1 MKRNSLILIT
11 CVCMLGMAS
20 AQDVTG
26 SGNAHTVPP
35 FTTKLYDN
43 FNHEFLS
50 PALWNTFCYA
60 SNVSLECAVEIQDG
74 QLRLVRRVP
83 GQKNSNAGFQV
94 GVTTASFSNPA
105 SIKSI
110 TTDLVIRDIRES
122 PCTANPSYG
131 GNAGIVATFFNAGS
145 GDPSDDVGAQLLLG
159 RVFSDPPGQLTVLG
173 QFFQNG
179 VYTYFFLG
187 NVSLGTPVTVTLTW
201 DKPNHQ
207 FLTNWTNDLTH
218 VTTQG
223 TMPYSFSDTTPAANP
238 TKNLQADT
246 LPSNCT
252 AAQTWVYVES
262 VFDNVYVGR

>member
-11 CVCMLGMAS
+11 CVCMFGMAS
-20 AQDVTG
+20 AQDVT
-26 SGNAHTVPP
+26 SGKAYTVPP
-35 FTTKLYDN
+35 FTTKLYDD

-74 QLRLVRRVP
+74 QLRLARRIP

-207 FLTNWTNDLTH
+207 FLTNWTNDCR
-218 VTTQG
+218 
-223 TMPYSFSDTTPAANP
+223 YSPCRPGKAGIRPFP
-238 TKNLQADT
+238 
-246 LPSNCT
+246 
-252 AAQTWVYVES
+252 
-262 VFDNVYVGR
+262 